1 MKQYLI
7 QKLISLLPVLF
18 GISLLA
24 FVLGILTP
32 GNPAELALSQGGYEP
47 TPEQIAEMEEQ
58 MGLDA
63 PIRYSICAG

>member
-32 GNPAELALSQGGYEP
+32 GNPAELALY
-47 TPEQIAEMEEQ
+47 
-58 MGLDA
+58 
-63 PIRYSICAG
+63 YFV

>member
-18 GISLLA
+18 GVSLLA
-24 FVLGILTP
+24 FVLGVITP

-47 TPEQIAEMEEQ
+47 TPEQITEMEEQ
-58 MGLDA
+58 MGLDTA
-63 PIRYSICAG
+63 FRTPPVR